1 MSTAP
6 GNVYC
11 TIFDGGYLAAALA
24 LRQSLLEASPH
35 ARAALV
41 CTDPVALETLR
52 AMQLPRTILV
62 PYEAIA
68 TQALDRMRGERNR
81 GEFSWTLKPYA
92 LLHLAREFPEAAWLV
107 YVDADMMFFGDPDLA
122 LPAADRHYVITPHRF
137 HPSFTRYARTAG
149 LHNAGYVAMR
159 GTPEGLRA
167 IEWWRDRCFESCS
180 AVPTVDTYADQ
191 LYLDR
196 LPQLFPYG
204 EASAHPGLN
213 AAPWNIERYDV
224 SAGARGEVLLDG
236 VPLLLYHFQAL
247 RVLNSWLVDL
257 YAGDRRL
264 SQPVRDLVYQPYL
277 ARLGAAW
284 RAMHETSGAGAA
296 AVPSRLRSPLDW
308 LRLARGVLMG
318 RHNLLRR
325 RIAS

>member
-1 MSTAP
+1 MSAVS

-11 TIFDGGYLAAALA
+11 TVFDGGYLACALA
-24 LRQSLLEASPH
+24 LRQSLLETSPH

-52 AMQLPRTILV
+52 AMQLPRTIVV

-68 TQALDRMRGERNR
+68 TEELDRMRGERNR

-92 LLHLAREFPEAAWLV
+92 LLHLAREFPDAAWLV

-122 LPAADRHYVITPHRF
+122 LPVGDQHYLLTPHRF
-137 HPSFTRYARTAG
+137 HPSFAQYARTAG

-159 GTPEGLRA
+159 GTPEGARA
-167 IEWWRDRCFESCS
+167 IEWWRDRCLESCS
-180 AVPTVDTYADQ
+180 AVPTADTYADQ

-196 LPQLFPYG
+196 LPELFPYG

-213 AAPWNIERYDV
+213 AAPWNIENYAV
-224 SAGARGEVLLDG
+224 SGEDGEVRLDG
-236 VPLLLYHFQAL
+236 VPLLLYHFQSL
-247 RVLNSWLVDL
+247 RVLNSWLIDL

-264 SQPVRDLVYQPYL
+264 SLPVRDLVYQPYL

-284 RAMHETSGAGAA
+284 RVLRDASGARAA
-296 AVPSRLRSPLDW
+296 SVPSRLRSPLDW

>member
-1 MSTAP
+1 MSTVS

-11 TIFDGGYLAAALA
+11 TIFDGGYLASALA
-24 LRQSLLEASPH
+24 LRQSLLDASPH

-41 CTDPVALETLR
+41 CTDPAALEVLR
-52 AMQLPRTILV
+52 AMRLPRTALV

-68 TQALDRMRGERNR
+68 TAELDRMRGERSR

-92 LLHLAREFPEAAWLV
+92 LLHLAREFPDSAWLV

-122 LPAADRHYVITPHRF
+122 LPQGGPHYVITPHRF
-137 HPSFTRYARTAG
+137 HPSFAHHARTAG

-159 GTPEGLRA
+159 GTPEGARA
-167 IEWWRDRCFESCS
+167 IEWWRDRCLESCS

-196 LPQLFPYG
+196 MSELFPYG
-204 EASAHPGLN
+204 ESSAHPGLN
-213 AAPWNIERYDV
+213 AAPWNIENYAV
-224 SAGARGEVLLDG
+224 SGGDGEVRLDG
-236 VPLLLYHFQAL
+236 ASLLLYHFQSL
-247 RVLNSWLVDL
+247 RVLNSWLIDL

-264 SQPVRDLVYQPYL
+264 PPAVRDLVYQPYL

-284 RAMHETSGAGAA
+284 RALREVSGARAA
-296 AVPSRLRSPLDW
+296 PVPSRLHSPLDW
-308 LRLARGVLMG
+308 LRLARGVMQG
-318 RHNLLRR
+318 RHNLLLR